1 MIVERAREFL
11 TGSLVELEPVEER
24 HREELAAAAASSPE
38 SFRFFTLDLSR
49 PENFA
54 AWFRRALEA
63 GERPFATRL
72 RESGGLVGSSWLMTH
87 VPEHRRIEIGNT
99 WVVTSAWGSGVNTEA
114 KLLMLEHAFERLG
127 VRRVEFKT
135 EATNGRSCAALAAL
149 PAQFEGIHRNH
160 MLVRGGENRDSAWY
174 SVIEEEWP
182 EVRAALRARV
192 QDAASRSSAASS
204 SPGSST

>member
-1 MIVERAREFL
+1 MEQAHEFL
-11 TGSLVELEPVEER
+11 AGSLVQLEPIEER

-49 PENFA
+49 PESFA
-54 AWFRRALEA
+54 AWFRRALED

-72 RESGGLVGSSWLMTH
+72 RASGRLVGSSWLMTH

-99 WVVTSAWGSGVNTEA
+99 WVVASAWGSGVNTEA

-135 EATNGRSCAALAAL
+135 EATNARSCAALAAL

-174 SVIEEEWP
+174 SVIEQEWP

-192 QDAASRSSAASS
+192 QAAAARSSAASS
-204 SPGSST
+204 SSGSST